1 MYAVSLDLNVYLR
14 HTDTQAGNK
23 HRASAMWH
31 LHNKPKEGYRKISYY
46 KLKENNI
53 ENVMIKIICRNFII
67 FFPSDYTL

>member
-14 HTDTQAGNK
+14 HADTQEGNK

-31 LHNKPKEGYRKISYY
+31 LHNKSKEGYRKISYY

>member
-1 MYAVSLDLNVYLR
+1 MYAVSLDINVYFR
-14 HTDTQAGNK
+14 YADTQADNK

-31 LHNKPKEGYRKISYY
+31 LHNKQKEGYRKISYY

-53 ENVMIKIICRNFII
+53 ENVMIKITCRNFII